1 MPFTIDGEW
10 IPSIKSSK
18 QQKKIAVRTVKRK
31 GRVLTVIS
39 NIKDSE
45 KDQLFKELKT
55 QCHCG
60 GSNQK
65 EHLELQGDHLDKV
78 NKILNQKELP

>member
-10 IPSIKSSK
+10 VPSEKGSK
-18 QQKKIAVRTVKRK
+18 QKKKITVRTEKRK
-31 GRVLTVIS
+31 GRVLTVVS
-39 NIKDSE
+39 NIQNSE
-45 KDQLFKELKT
+45 KDQLFKELKA

-78 NKILNQKELP
+78 KRILKQKQQP